1 MEEKPQAG
9 ETGELEGI
17 MTIKGAPA
25 KAVLS
30 VHGERRSKAS
40 LPLAALPLG
49 GGDCRA
55 READVRR
62 SRTERNGLCDDEE
75 GHVK

>member
-9 ETGELEGI
+9 ETGELEGV

-49 GGDCRA
+49 GASAERGKRMSGVAGRSGTDFA
-55 READVRR
+55 TTRR
-62 SRTERNGLCDDEE
+62 
-75 GHVK
+75 VM